1 MAAQRTKKEK
11 IKARVR
17 RQKTAPKSRTT
28 SSSKKAA
35 HVNHVSD
42 LLHYD
47 TSLIVRDL
55 TRTLISTLVVFGVLV
70 ALYYQ
75 L

>member
-1 MAAQRTKKEK
+1 MAAKKTK
-11 IKARVR
+11 
-17 RQKTAPKSRTT
+17 QKQ
-28 SSSKKAA
+28 
-35 HVNHVSD
+35 VEIEN

-47 TSLIVRDL
+47 ISLIIKDL
-55 TRTLISTLVVFGVLV
+55 TRTLISTLIVFGALV

>member
-1 MAAQRTKKEK
+1 MVARRTKKEK
-11 IKARVR
+11 IKARVSR
-17 RQKTAPKSRTT
+17 KKTALKIRTT
-28 SSSKKAA
+28 SSAKKAA

-42 LLHYD
+42 LLHYN
-47 TSLIVRDL
+47 TSLIVKDL
-55 TRTLISTLVVFGVLV
+55 TRTLIATLVVFGVLV

>member
-1 MAAQRTKKEK
+1 MVAKKTKKKQVE
-11 IKARVR
+11 VD
-17 RQKTAPKSRTT
+17 
-28 SSSKKAA
+28 
-35 HVNHVSD
+35 N

-47 TSLIVRDL
+47 ISLIKKDL
-55 TRTLISTLVVFGVLV
+55 TRTLISTLVVFGILV

>member
-1 MAAQRTKKEK
+1 MPAEKTK
-11 IKARVR
+11 
-17 RQKTAPKSRTT
+17 QKQAEID
-28 SSSKKAA
+28 
-35 HVNHVSD
+35 N

-47 TSLIVRDL
+47 ISLIIKDL
-55 TRTLISTLVVFGVLV
+55 TRTAISTLVVFGVLV

>member
-1 MAAQRTKKEK
+1 MVAKK
-11 IKARVR
+11 
-17 RQKTAPKSRTT
+17 TN
-28 SSSKKAA
+28 KKQAEID
-35 HVNHVSD
+35 N

-47 TSLIVRDL
+47 ISLIIKDL
-55 TRTLISTLVVFGVLV
+55 TRTLISTLVVFGTLV